1 MALVLAVEEEFTLL
15 IEVERHLQAILIRCA
30 GIELNGI
37 LGRLGVNADLR
48 TAGDAVLTLPDLNH
62 PILALVIEL
71 VALGV
76 VEHHG
81 RRSALVVYLAE
92 TEISLPGILGV
103 IEYTLLRIEIEADIE
118 KSVSVNAVKE
128 SGVRVISNTRTDILY
143 LSRLCGQ
150 LFLRDEDYFAVA
162 DGDVLILD
170 FLLGDLGECFCI
182 LLRENLD
189 IVRGVR
195 DIAGSYRLRH
205 RLHRGHSRCVRPIC
219 TLGDFDNSRFVLRL
233 CVHDLAGHACLNT
246 VRSVGSAELDSGKS
260 ERLNRENK
268 GEHSRKNS
276 NTLLS

>member
-1 MALVLAVEEEFTLL
+1 M
-15 IEVERHLQAILIRCA
+15 
-30 GIELNGI
+30 
-37 LGRLGVNADLR
+37 
-48 TAGDAVLTLPDLNH
+48 
-62 PILALVIEL
+62 
-71 VALGV
+71 
-76 VEHHG
+76 
-81 RRSALVVYLAE
+81 
-92 TEISLPGILGV
+92 
-103 IEYTLLRIEIEADIE
+103 
-118 KSVSVNAVKE
+118 SVNAVKE
-128 SGVRVISNTRTDILY
+128 SGVRVISNTRSDILY

-195 DIAGSYRLRH
+195 DISGSDRLRH
-205 RLHRGHSRCVRPIC
+205 RLHRGHSRRARPIC
-219 TLGDFDNSRFVLRL
+219 TLGDFDNSRFVLGL

-246 VRSVGSAELDSGKS
+246 VRSVGSTELDSSKS
-260 ERLNRENK
+260 KRLNRENK